1 MKRYL
6 LLTIVVLAAACS
18 GGDSSDLQLEDP
30 WARPSP
36 TGATTAAFFLTIDNP
51 TDTDETLV
59 AATTDACRVTEL
71 HLSSM
76 VDGVM
81 TMERQEGG
89 IPIPASETVTLAP
102 GGLHIMCIDRIADFA
117 EGEEL
122 EVTLEFEDAAGG
134 SHSETITA
142 AVENR

>member
-1 MKRYL
+1 MKRSL
-6 LLTIVVLAAACS
+6 LLTILVLAAGCS
-18 GGDSSDLQLEDP
+18 GGDSSSLELKDP

-36 TGATTAAFFLTIDNP
+36 TGATTAAFFLEINNP

-81 TMERQEGG
+81 SMQRQEDG

-122 EVTLEFEDAAGG
+122 DVTLEFTDATGDT
-134 SHSETITA
+134 HTETITA
-142 AVENR
+142 VVEDR

>member
-1 MKRYL
+1 MKRYA
-6 LLTIVVLAAACS
+6 LLTMVVLAAACS
-18 GGDSSDLQLEDP
+18 GSDSGLELEDP
-30 WARPSP
+30 LARPSP

-59 AATTDACRVTEL
+59 SASTDACRVTEL
-71 HLSSM
+71 HLSKM
-76 VDGVM
+76 TDGVM
-81 TMERQEGG
+81 RMERQENG

-122 EVTLEFEDAAGG
+122 DITLEFVDANGDSHTEELTAVVED
-134 SHSETITA
+134 
-142 AVENR
+142 R

>member
-1 MKRYL
+1 VKRYL

-59 AATTDACRVTEL
+59 SAATDACRVTEL
-71 HLSSM
+71 HLSKM
-76 VDGVM
+76 TDGVM

-89 IPIPASETVTLAP
+89 ILIPAAETVTLAP
-102 GGLHIMCIDRIADFA
+102 GGLHIMCIDRSAEFA

-122 EVTLEFEDAAGG
+122 DITLEFVDANGG
-134 SHSETITA
+134 SHTEELTA
-142 AVENR
+142 VVEDR

>member
-1 MKRYL
+1 VKRYL
-6 LLTIVVLAAACS
+6 LLTIVVLAAGCS
-18 GGDSSDLQLEDP
+18 GGDSSSLELEDP

-36 TGATTAAFFLTIDNP
+36 TGATTAAFFLEINNP
-51 TDTDETLV
+51 TDAAETLV

-81 TMERQEGG
+81 SMKRQEDG

-122 EVTLEFEDAAGG
+122 EVTLEFADANG
-134 SHSETITA
+134 ETHTEEITA
-142 AVENR
+142 VVEDR

>member
-6 LLTIVVLAAACS
+6 LLTIAVLAAACS
-18 GGDSSDLQLEDP
+18 GGDALSLEDP

-36 TGATTAAFFLTIDNP
+36 TGATTAAFFMTIDNP

-59 AATTDACRVTEL
+59 SAATDACRVTEL
-71 HLSSM
+71 HLSAM

-81 TMERQEGG
+81 SMQRQENG

-122 EVTLEFEDAAGG
+122 DITLEFVDANGDSHTEELTAVVED
-134 SHSETITA
+134 
-142 AVENR
+142 R